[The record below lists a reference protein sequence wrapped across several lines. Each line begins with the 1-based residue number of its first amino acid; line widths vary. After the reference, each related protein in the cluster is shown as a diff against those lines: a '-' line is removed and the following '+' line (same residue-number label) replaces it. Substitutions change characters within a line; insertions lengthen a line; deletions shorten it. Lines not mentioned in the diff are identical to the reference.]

1 MSADYEYRLAD
12 CDVADK
18 RALESYRA
26 KRTQDDA
33 YKLWHQLSDD
43 SKFYLEGVETE
54 LIQRVKAAR

>member
-1 MSADYEYRLAD
+1 MSADYKHKLAD

-26 KRTQDDA
+26 KRAQDDA
-33 YKLWHQLSDD
+33 YKLWRQLSD
-43 SKFYLEGVETE
+43 SKCYLEGVETE